1 MKLIHAGLVT
11 AVLFSVGCAGNG
23 PERTVDNQFTQ
34 MLDNKANYT
43 RAAVPTG
50 LLYPGAI
57 VELTPNS
64 DGEIVA
70 ERVSSLENCGVPE
83 NVIKRESGNFAQFEA
98 SENDALGLQALASL
112 NEGAAITAKIGAERQ
127 ANLVVRSAKDETID
141 RLLVLGFIKDPA
153 NSATVP
159 EVCREAILSKRVAI
173 VVGAIYVDDG
183 EFVFIDNKGAEAKLT
198 DAEIEAIG
206 ELNGGLVAKTDNK
219 AVMKI
224 TEPVYV
230 AFRAKFVENG
240 KLGAGTAL
248 DDATDEIASA
258 FSK

>member
-1 MKLIHAGLVT
+1 MKLIHLGLVT
-11 AVLFSVGCAGNG
+11 TLLCSVGCAGN
-23 PERTVDNQFTQ
+23 PLERTVDNRFTQ

-57 VELTPNS
+57 IELTQNS
-64 DGEIVA
+64 DGEVVA
-70 ERVSSLENCGVPE
+70 ERVSSLENCSVPKD
-83 NVIKRESGNFAQFEA
+83 VIKRESGNFAQFEA

-112 NEGAAITAKIGAERQ
+112 NQGASITGKIGAGRQ

-141 RLLVLGFIKDPA
+141 RLLVVGFIKDPA
-153 NSATVP
+153 NADVVP
-159 EVCREAILSKRVAI
+159 KVCREAILSKRVAVI
-173 VVGAIYVDDG
+173 VGAIYVDDG
-183 EFVFIDNKGAEAKLT
+183 EFVFVDNKGAEAKLT
-198 DAEIEAIG
+198 DAEIEEIG
-206 ELNGGLVAKTDNK
+206 KLQAGLEAKSDNK

-240 KLGAGTAL
+240 KLGAGTKA
-248 DDATDEIASA
+248 DDATSELVSA
-258 FSK
+258 FSN